1 MTSIVFRCDA
11 SLSIGSGHVMRCR
24 TLARELRRRGAEITF
39 ICRQQPGDL
48 IELLRQECQVLALP
62 PLATAAS
69 SSPLEGRALYAAW
82 LGCSQQQDVSDCLS
96 VLEQDGINSAQ
107 WLVVDHYGLDASWE
121 SAMREGLGSEPPPQ
135 ILVIDDLA
143 DRTHSCELLLDQN
156 LIVEMDQ
163 RYRSYVSN
171 NCRLLLGP
179 SFALVRSEFSE
190 YRQKSL
196 ERRAH
201 PALKRL
207 FISMGGSDPENETT
221 KAVFGAGISCIAWE
235 RVDVVVGSGYRA
247 HTCLAVAMERL
258 PTSKL
263 HIQTNEMAKL
273 MTQADLAITSAGS
286 ITWEKC
292 SLGLPSIVAETGDNQ
307 VPIAR
312 YGHQQG
318 FLYNLGSSIKLQ
330 QSDYSEAILK
340 MDAIRLADMSHVG
353 LLVCDAF
360 GAARVASEL
369 NK

>member
-1 MTSIVFRCDA
+1 M
-11 SLSIGSGHVMRCR
+11 
-24 TLARELRRRGAEITF
+24 
-39 ICRQQPGDL
+39 
-48 IELLRQECQVLALP
+48 LALP
-62 PLATAAS
+62 PLATAVS

-82 LGCSQQQDVSDCLS
+82 LGCSQQQDSANCLAA
-96 VLEQDGINSAQ
+96 LEQADINSAN

-121 SAMREGLGSEPPPQ
+121 VAMREGLGYEPPPQ
-135 ILVIDDLA
+135 LLVIDDLA
-143 DRTHSCELLLDQN
+143 DRTHSCDLLLDQN

-179 SFALVRSEFSE
+179 NLALLRSEFSE
-190 YRQKSL
+190 YRLKSL
-196 ERRAH
+196 ERRVH

-207 FISMGGSDPENETT
+207 FISMGGSDLENETT
-221 KAVFGAGISCIAWE
+221 KAVFGAAISGIAWE

-247 HTCLAVAMERL
+247 HTCLAAAMERL

-273 MTQADLAITSAGS
+273 MAQADLAITAAGS

-307 VPIAR
+307 GPIAR
-312 YGHQQG
+312 YGHKQG
-318 FLYNLGSSIKLQ
+318 FLYNLGSSIRLQ

-340 MDAIRLADMSHVG
+340 MNAIKLADMSHIG
-353 LLVCDAF
+353 RLVCDAF

>member
-1 MTSIVFRCDA
+1 
-11 SLSIGSGHVMRCR
+11 MRCR

-39 ICRQQPGDL
+39 LCRQQPGDL
-48 IELLRQECQVLALP
+48 IELLRQEFQVLALP
-62 PLATAAS
+62 PLAAVAS

-82 LGCSQQQDVSDCLS
+82 LGCSQQQDAADCLAA
-96 VLEQDGINSAQ
+96 LEQAGINSAQ

-121 SAMREGLGSEPPPQ
+121 GAMREGLGSEPPPQ
-135 ILVIDDLA
+135 LLVIDDLA

-179 SFALVRSEFSE
+179 RFALLRSEFSE
-190 YRQKSL
+190 YRHKSL

-221 KAVFGAGISCIAWE
+221 KAVFGAGMSGIAWE

-247 HTCLAVAMERL
+247 HAQLEFAMERL

-273 MTQADLAITSAGS
+273 MAQADLAITAAGS

-292 SLGLPSIVAETGDNQ
+292 SLGLPSIVVESGENQ
-307 VPIAR
+307 VQIAR
-312 YGHQQG
+312 NGHQEG
-318 FLYNLGSSIKLQ
+318 FLYNLGASMKLH

-340 MDAIRLADMSHVG
+340 MDPVRLANMNYVG
-353 LLVCDAF
+353 SQVCDA
-360 GAARVASEL
+360 GGTERVASEL
-369 NK
+369 IK

>member
-1 MTSIVFRCDA
+1 
-11 SLSIGSGHVMRCR
+11 MRCR
-24 TLARELRRRGAEITF
+24 TLARELCQRGAEITF

-48 IELLRQECQVLALP
+48 IELLRQEFQVLAL
-62 PLATAAS
+62 
-69 SSPLEGRALYAAW
+69 SPLVTAFSSIPLESRALYSSW
-82 LGCSQQQDVSDCLS
+82 LGCSQQQDAADCLAA
-96 VLEQDGINSAQ
+96 LKQAGNSSPQ

-121 SAMREGLGSEPPPQ
+121 DVMRDGLGSEPSPQ
-135 ILVIDDLA
+135 LLVIDDLA
-143 DRTHSCELLLDQN
+143 DRPHSCELLLDQN
-156 LIVEMDQ
+156 LIGEMGQ
-163 RYRSYVSN
+163 RYSSYVSN

-179 SFALVRSEFSE
+179 NFALLRSEFSE

-201 PALKRL
+201 PALRRL

-221 KAVFGAGISCIAWE
+221 KAVIGADISGIAWE

-247 HTCLAVAMERL
+247 HTCLALAMERL

-273 MTQADLAITSAGS
+273 MAQADLAITAAGS

-318 FLYNLGSSIKLQ
+318 FLYNLGSSIKLH

-340 MDAIRLADMSHVG
+340 MNAIRLADMSHVG
-353 LLVCDAF
+353 MLVCDAY
-360 GAARVASEL
+360 GAVRVASEL

>member
-1 MTSIVFRCDA
+1 VNSILFRCDA
-11 SLSIGSGHVMRCR
+11 SLSIGIGHVMRCR

-48 IELLRQECQVLALP
+48 IELLRQEFQVLALP

-82 LGCSQQQDVSDCLS
+82 LGCSQQQDVSDCLAA
-96 VLEQDGINSAQ
+96 LEQAGNAGAQ
-107 WLVVDHYGLDASWE
+107 WLVVDHYGLDAGWE
-121 SAMREGLGSEPPPQ
+121 CAMREGLGSEPPPQ
-135 ILVIDDLA
+135 LFVIDDLA
-143 DRTHSCELLLDQN
+143 DRSHSCDLLLDQN

-163 RYRSYVSN
+163 RYRNYVSN

-179 SFALVRSEFSE
+179 SFALLRSEFRE

-201 PALKRL
+201 SALKRL

-221 KAVFGAGISCIAWE
+221 KAVYGAAISGIAWE

-247 HTCLAVAMERL
+247 HTDLAVAMERL

-273 MTQADLAITSAGS
+273 MTQADLAITGAGS

-292 SLGLPSIVAETGDNQ
+292 SLGLPSIVVEIGDNQ

-312 YGHQQG
+312 YGHRQG
-318 FLYNLGSSIKLQ
+318 FLYNLRSSIKLQ
-330 QSDYSEAILK
+330 QSEYSEAIIK
-340 MDAIRLADMSHVG
+340 MKPIKLADMSHAG
-353 LLVCDAF
+353 MLVCDAF
-360 GAARVASEL
+360 GAPRVASEL
-369 NK
+369 KK